1 MGWLLVWSARRQED
15 IQARVRYSRLPLVG
29 MTLGCHATVNRQNV
43 IAQEG
48 EWVGWLFLWSEIL
61 QQGAVADGQ
70 GTGRAQTS
78 GVGEVLKPKYCE
90 VLIAEL
96 REISIVHGRE
106 LAGLVLMW

>member
-1 MGWLLVWSARRQED
+1 M
-15 IQARVRYSRLPLVG
+15 
-29 MTLGCHATVNRQNV
+29 
-43 IAQEG
+43 
-48 EWVGWLFLWSEIL
+48 
-61 QQGAVADGQ
+61 ADGQ